1 MASSKPGSTPAML
14 FGPIPDGRHP
24 THPRSR
30 FIEALITNDDP
41 VNRMGDYAH
50 HATEEENS

>member
-1 MASSKPGSTPAML
+1 ML